1 MQVTLS
7 ESRHA
12 RKRTGGGT
20 VVSVVFH
27 SLLLA
32 GVITSTGISDPAR
45 PGPEVIDT
53 LIYTPPAEP
62 PAPVVTERSE
72 GMTAGEVPTGIPPI
86 PDIPVIV
93 EPVLDIGRTAPPII
107 DTGGEFVRRALD
119 TSTSTASVHL
129 ANQPYNVTTVDRVV
143 VPSAANPTPRYP
155 KFLAQAGVEGRVVA
169 RFVVDTLGQVEPR
182 SLQIVQSTQE
192 QFAVAVREIMPRMRF
207 VPAEVRGARVRQL
220 VEQTFQ
226 FELKH

>member
-7 ESRHA
+7 ESRRA
-12 RKRTGGGT
+12 RKRMGGGT

-32 GVITSTGISDPAR
+32 GVVTSTGISDPVRSA
-45 PGPEVIDT
+45 PEVIDT

-72 GMTAGEVPTGIPPI
+72 GMTAGEVPTGLPPI
-86 PDIPVIV
+86 PEAPVIV
-93 EPVLDIGRTAPPII
+93 ETVLDIGRTAPPII
-107 DTGGEFVRRALD
+107 DTAGEFIRRALN
-119 TSTSTASVHL
+119 TSSGAAPAHV
-129 ANQPYNVTTVDRVV
+129 ADQPYDVTSVDRVV

-169 RFVVDTLGQVEPR
+169 RFVVDTLGQVEPS

-192 QFAVAVREIMPRMRF
+192 QFAVAVREIMPRMHF
-207 VPAEVRGARVRQL
+207 MPAEVRGVRVRQL